1 MLRVPEGTPE
11 EVVALVG
18 EPPAGTAP
26 SPRAGLLRY
35 LANASSLTAARIAG
49 DGFSFLVFLV
59 VARVYGIEGTGHY
72 ASAFAWAAFVA
83 VIANPGISDYG
94 IRECAR
100 AKQGGWRPI
109 FARLLRLQ
117 GLAAAAGA
125 ATLAAALLIAQPPLA
140 VVLMTVG
147 LSVYLG
153 GFIISHT
160 LFVPA
165 FAREAMTGPSLAELG
180 CRAAAVAVILTLALA
195 AHERLEIALLGFPLA
210 GVAILAVGWRSA
222 RSLGGT
228 DLPAV
233 SRSDLLAT
241 AREAWPFAANE
252 IVGQAY
258 ARTGIIL
265 LQLVAG
271 AAATGGFATLLK
283 LVEVGTAPLTLAVTA
298 AFPGLSR
305 AFHEDPPAF
314 RRGAVDMLRVVLLL
328 AGCLVMAFCFLVPW
342 LLPVVF
348 GPDFAALRPELPWI
362 GGLAALSGIEI
373 VYLRLLLAS
382 DRQGGVVG
390 VLVAGTAV
398 SVAANV
404 ALVPWFGVPGAV
416 AASLVGMLTLV
427 LAYGRM
433 LCAVLP
439 LRDQLAVIVRFAACL
454 AAGSAAGF
462 AAQAEAGPFGAVALA
477 IAAFGVAGLATG
489 FVPRRL
495 GLG

>member
-1 MLRVPEGTPE
+1 
-11 EVVALVG
+11 
-18 EPPAGTAP
+18 
-26 SPRAGLLRY
+26 
-35 LANASSLTAARIAG
+35 
-49 DGFSFLVFLV
+49 
-59 VARVYGIEGTGHY
+59 
-72 ASAFAWAAFVA
+72 
-83 VIANPGISDYG
+83 
-94 IRECAR
+94 
-100 AKQGGWRPI
+100 
-109 FARLLRLQ
+109 
-117 GLAAAAGA
+117 
-125 ATLAAALLIAQPPLA
+125 
-140 VVLMTVG
+140 MTVG

-180 CRAAAVAVILTLALA
+180 CRAAAVAVILVLALA

-283 LVEVGTAPLTLAVTA
+283 LVEVGPPRSRWPSRPPSPASAAPSTRTCPRSAGVRSTCCGWSSC
-298 AFPGLSR
+298 FTP
-305 AFHEDPPAF
+305 
-314 RRGAVDMLRVVLLL
+314 
-328 AGCLVMAFCFLVPW
+328 GCLVMAFCFLVPW

-404 ALVPWFGVPGAV
+404 ALCP
-416 AASLVGMLTLV
+416 
-427 LAYGRM
+427 
-433 LCAVLP
+433 
-439 LRDQLAVIVRFAACL
+439 
-454 AAGSAAGF
+454 GSACRGRS
-462 AAQAEAGPFGAVALA
+462 
-477 IAAFGVAGLATG
+477 
-489 FVPRRL
+489 PRASSAC
-495 GLG
+495 

>member
-1 MLRVPEGTPE
+1 MLHVSEGTPG

-18 EPPAGTAP
+18 QPPPATEP

-100 AKQGGWRPI
+100 AGQGGWRPI

-117 GLAAAAGA
+117 GLAAAAGV
-125 ATLAAALLIAQPPLA
+125 ATLAAALVIAQPPLA
-140 VVLMTVG
+140 VVLVTTG

-153 GFIISHT
+153 GFMVSHT

-180 CRAAAVAVILTLALA
+180 CRAAAVAVVLALA
-195 AHERLEIALLGFPLA
+195 LVAREPLESALLGFPLA
-210 GVAILAVGWRSA
+210 GIAIVALAWRSA

-233 SRSDLLAT
+233 SRSELLAT

-258 ARTGIIL
+258 ARTGVIL

-298 AFPGLSR
+298 AFPHLSR

-314 RRGAVDMLRVVLLL
+314 RQGALDMLRVVLLL

-362 GGLAALSGIEI
+362 GAYTALQGIEI

-382 DRQGGVVG
+382 DPQGVVVG

-398 SVAANV
+398 SAAANL
-404 ALVPWFGVPGAV
+404 ALIPWLGVPGAV

-427 LAYGRM
+427 LAYGRA
-433 LCAVLP
+433 LRAVLP
-439 LRDQLAVIVRFAACL
+439 LRDQLTVVARFAACL
-454 AAGSAAGF
+454 AAGYAAGF
-462 AAQAEAGPFGAVALA
+462 VSQAEAGPFGAVVLALA
-477 IAAFGVAGLATG
+477 VFGAAGLATG

-495 GLG
+495 RFG